1 MATEFE
7 KQFVN
12 DIKRAH
18 VHVAWVGDES
28 SDVHVVIWP
37 TWSGLSDFEKSF
49 AEEVVSWGHTA
60 TAVDLYGVGNNP
72 TELQDKADTM
82 MALVA
87 EKGPLTALQSD
98 ICQEIAESHPNK
110 KLVHV
115 GFCLG
120 GRLAIEA
127 GLHIPSS
134 KGAAS
139 FHGLMNFYRP
149 ESSEDANRE
158 AKFII
163 FNGYQDPMVDVAAAD
178 QARADLDDMGLDWQF
193 VDFGQTKHSF
203 MLPSANAPQDGHAF
217 SAAASA
223 RGRNALRF
231 FLSELAS

>member
-12 DIKRAH
+12 NVQRAH

-28 SDVHVVIWP
+28 SNVHVVIWP

-72 TELQDKADTM
+72 TEQQDKADTM
-82 MALVA
+82 MALV
-87 EKGPLTALQSD
+87 KDKDSLTALQSA
-98 ICQEIAESHPNK
+98 ICQEIAEAHPNK

-120 GRLAIEA
+120 GRLSIEA

-139 FHGLMNFYRP
+139 FHGLMNFHRAASHD
-149 ESSEDANRE
+149 EANQA

-163 FNGYQDPMVDVAAAD
+163 FNGYQDPMVDPDSAS
-178 QARADLDDMGLDWQF
+178 QARAYFDELGLDWQF
-193 VDFGQTKHSF
+193 VDFGRTKHSF
-203 MLPSANAPQDGHAF
+203 MLPGSNALQEGHAF
-217 SAAASA
+217 SATASA

-231 FLSELAS
+231 FLNEIAE